1 MGLLS
6 LTFLGEPVLAQQN
19 QVFCRVR
26 DGQTSTSWA
35 DVHQLTITFPTTDLG
50 LQTKAGNYYYDTT
63 GSLWRYWEGIQSATN
78 LPALPRAPW
87 TLGLPYFYSLTST
100 DLELWSGDTLNRDDI
115 PTSTEAP
122 YVGSFLH
129 AYDSTG
135 QAWERVDG
143 FDIQIDGKI
152 LDGISVY
159 AANSFWN
166 LDEGWFENWEGG
178 ELDGDD
184 VASTQAAPYV
194 GSFLHGWDYTNS
206 LWKRIRLDGNAVL
219 EIVGNIDSDGIDTG
233 APVKIGYLART
244 SQLGAVAEDD
254 RVNGV
259 ANANGEQV
267 IASHTWA
274 TNSNRTE
281 EIDPI
286 SQHYAAETIA
296 DETDYTE
303 SGPPDTLYYYVDMA
317 GYQESGFQ
325 FELGCDAGT
334 VTVTVECSLM
344 DDGTAPASCTY
355 QDVTNDVFGIIQL
368 QAAATTASDMWID
381 DAGALGIC
389 KYVRVKV
396 VSNTGDDSGDWAIYM
411 KKMY

>member
-1 MGLLS
+1 MKRLAQLIFVLLA
-6 LTFLGEPVLAQQN
+6 LIFLSEPVLAQQN

-26 DGQTSTSWA
+26 DGQTPTAWA
-35 DVHQLTITFPTTDLG
+35 DVHQLTINFPTTDLG
-50 LQTKAGNYYYDTT
+50 LQTKAGMYFYDTT

-78 LPALPRAPW
+78 LTALPRAPW
-87 TLGLPYFYSLTST
+87 TLGLPYFYSIGST
-100 DLELWSGDTLNRDDI
+100 DLELWRGD
-115 PTSTEAP
+115 P
-122 YVGSFLH
+122 
-129 AYDSTG
+129 
-135 QAWERVDG
+135 
-143 FDIQIDGKI
+143 
-152 LDGISVY
+152 
-159 AANSFWN
+159 
-166 LDEGWFENWEGG
+166 
-178 ELDGDD
+178 LDGDD
-184 VASTQAAPYV
+184 VAGTTEAPYV

-206 LWKRIRLDGNAVL
+206 LWKRVRLDGNAVL

-317 GYQESGFQ
+317 GYQDSGFQ